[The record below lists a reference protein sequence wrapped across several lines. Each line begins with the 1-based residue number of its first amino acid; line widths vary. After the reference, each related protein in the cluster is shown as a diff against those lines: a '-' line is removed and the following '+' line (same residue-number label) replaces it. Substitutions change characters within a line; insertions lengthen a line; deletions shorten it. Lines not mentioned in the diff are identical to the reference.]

1 MIFGPGGVGKSL
13 IALTCGISVAA
24 GREIIPGI
32 IPHLKGPVLYLDWE
46 TTGPVINDRIQ
57 AIAAGHGFPAPKI
70 LYRRCI
76 KPLADD
82 AEKLSE
88 VVAERKV
95 VMVIVDSAAYAMG
108 TSGEYGDANES
119 VLRMHEGLRI
129 MGATA
134 LIVDHVNKAEQRAKP
149 GTATPYG
156 SAYKTNAVR
165 ISWEIRKAPD
175 NGNGLHINMYHAK
188 SNDTAQMQPI
198 GLTLDWDENVIRF
211 RQTPIVD
218 ETPVE
223 EEEGPR
229 SIRAVILELV
239 ADGATI
245 NKADIARYLG
255 RENDETTKE
264 AIRKAVWRLD
274 RAKRITVDDLG
285 NIREGGTIK
294 VFQTLLGGRGDDVP

>member
-1 MIFGPGGVGKSL
+1 
-13 IALTCGISVAA
+13 
-24 GREIIPGI
+24 
-32 IPHLKGPVLYLDWE
+32 
-46 TTGPVINDRIQ
+46 
-57 AIAAGHGFPAPKI
+57 
-70 LYRRCI
+70 
-76 KPLADD
+76 
-82 AEKLSE
+82 
-88 VVAERKV
+88 
-95 VMVIVDSAAYAMG
+95 
-108 TSGEYGDANES
+108 
-119 VLRMHEGLRI
+119 
-129 MGATA
+129 
-134 LIVDHVNKAEQRAKP
+134 
-149 GTATPYG
+149 
-156 SAYKTNAVR
+156 
-165 ISWEIRKAPD
+165 
-175 NGNGLHINMYHAK
+175 MYHAK